1 MFDFKAE
8 QYDAYKLEYHQF
20 VRLKNEPIYSSTSF
34 NTEYMSTIV
43 ALLKYPMIAAA
54 REKKTFIVVPS
65 IFNSPEILFLN
76 KQQNFIENLQ
86 LQGDVYLVNWLE
98 NDQQLL
104 MEDYVCELRNILG
117 IFANDKVDL
126 IGHCIGGNIAIALAK
141 VDNVSSLTLLT
152 CPWDYSHFDKWLC
165 VYDSLGLDKSLDNHE
180 FVPKIY
186 IQIMFF
192 LMFPSQFQEK
202 INKYFELTS
211 DADKELFM
219 QVEDWLQSGN
229 KISKSIYR
237 EIIQDFCQRNIL
249 HNKNWYIGADLVE
262 LNNIEIPVCI
272 VYAKEDQIVPY
283 ISTEPLQKQIKNTT
297 LIEVEGGHIGYLIS
311 SKSKFQT
318 QYNQWLLENR

>member
-8 QYDAYKLEYHQF
+8 QYDQYKLEYNKF
-20 VRLKNEPIYSSTSF
+20 VSSKNAPTYFLNSF
-34 NTEYMSTIV
+34 NTEYVSEIV
-43 ALLKYPMIAAA
+43 ELLKYPAVDATKS
-54 REKKTFIVVPS
+54 KKIFIIIPS

-86 LQGDVYLVNWLE
+86 YQGDVYLVNWLE

-104 MEDYVCELRNILG
+104 MADYVHELKKIIQMFTNQS
-117 IFANDKVDL
+117 VDL
-126 IGHCIGGNIAIALAK
+126 IGHCIGGNISIALAEM
-141 VDNVSSLTLLT
+141 DNIRSLTLLT

-165 VYDSLGLDKSLDNHE
+165 VYYSLGLDKSLENHE
-180 FVPKIY
+180 FIPKIY

-192 LMFPSQFQEK
+192 LMFPGQFQEK
-202 INKYFELTS
+202 INKYFELS
-211 DADKELFM
+211 LEADKELFM

-237 EIIQDFCQRNIL
+237 EITKDFCQRNIL
-249 HNKNWYIGADLVE
+249 HNKNWYIGEDLVE
-262 LNNIEIPVCI
+262 LQNIKVPVCI
-272 VYAKEDQIVPY
+272 VYAKDDQIAPY
-283 ISTEPLQKQIKNTT
+283 ISMEPLQKQIKNTT

-311 SKSKFQT
+311 SKSRFRI